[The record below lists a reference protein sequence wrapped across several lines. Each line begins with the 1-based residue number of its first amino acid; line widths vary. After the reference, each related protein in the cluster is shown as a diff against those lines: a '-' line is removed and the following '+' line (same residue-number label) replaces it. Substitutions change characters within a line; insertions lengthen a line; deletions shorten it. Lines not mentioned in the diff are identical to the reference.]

1 MPRSWRC
8 LWNISRSLL
17 PFFEN
22 YANCSFLIK
31 WLQPETLKTEVTL
44 LKQERSRRV
53 RHLPFTW
60 ENREFRLQNQMVHAR
75 SVWEASENMG
85 CDLRRCNILILL
97 GCTTDLDILY
107 SHRVK
112 FSSINFMHKIAC
124 ITGTLWAKRSER
136 CILREERNK
145 CKARDESP
153 PRTSPRLARRTCFA
167 LLAKCCVRLAWLIKR
182 LLCRLCTRF
191 LLGGFCVNGKHP
203 LVSFSRTSKETWHAK
218 TQKKVRND
226 LNLLGQSRLQTR
238 LWLRSYRSPFREIPH
253 FLHCQ
258 THSRGEPKEYKHG
271 KKISDQFPLNTG
283 EKFNHLSK
291 HSGKRFRRKKKKKK
305 KERKYPWILGKV
317 H

>member
-31 WLQPETLKTEVTL
+31 WLQPETLKSEVTL
-44 LKQERSRRV
+44 LKHERSRRV

-85 CDLRRCNILILL
+85 CDLRRCNVLLLL
-97 GCTTDLDILY
+97 GCTTDVDIVY

-112 FSSINFMHKIAC
+112 FSSINFMHKISS
-124 ITGTLWAKRSER
+124 ITGALWAKRSER
-136 CILREERNK
+136 WIVREARNR

-153 PRTSPRLARRTCFA
+153 PRTSPRLA
-167 LLAKCCVRLAWLIKR
+167 LLAKCCVRLAWLVKR

-191 LLGGFCVNGKHP
+191 LLWGFCVNGKHP
-203 LVSFSRTSKETWHAK
+203 LVSFSRTSKETWHVK

-253 FLHCQ
+253 FSHCQ
-258 THSRGEPKEYKHG
+258 THSRGEPKEYKHR
-271 KKISDQFPLNTG
+271 KNIRPVPSKYWRKVQSCFQTFRQTFP
-283 EKFNHLSK
+283 
-291 HSGKRFRRKKKKKK
+291 KKKKRKK
-305 KERKYPWILGKV
+305 NKERKYPWILGKV

>member
-1 MPRSWRC
+1 M
-8 LWNISRSLL
+8 
-17 PFFEN
+17 
-22 YANCSFLIK
+22 K
-31 WLQPETLKTEVTL
+31 H
-44 LKQERSRRV
+44 ERSRRV
-53 RHLPFTW
+53 THLPFTW

-75 SVWEASENMG
+75 SVWEASENIG
-85 CDLRRCNILILL
+85 YDLRRCNILLLL
-97 GCTTDLDILY
+97 GCTTVLDILY

-124 ITGTLWAKRSER
+124 ITGTLWAKRSEG
-136 CILREERNK
+136 CTLREERNK

-167 LLAKCCVRLAWLIKR
+167 LLVKCCVRLAWLIKR

-191 LLGGFCVNGKHP
+191 LLGGFCINGKHP

-305 KERKYPWILGKV
+305 KERKYP
-317 H
+317 